1 MMSVFV
7 SLLLTVRTCVCSRAA
22 LQLEILALR
31 HQLQVLNRS
40 RPQRLRLA
48 QADRLLWVWLSRV
61 WNEWRAALVIVKPE
75 TVIAWHRRAFRSFWT
90 WKSRRRIGRSSV
102 PPDVRALIRRM
113 SDANPRWGAPRLHG
127 ELLKLGIEVSQSTVA
142 KYIVRRRHP
151 PSQTWRT
158 FLANHIGQ
166 IVAADFFVVPTA
178 TGRLLFVFVIL
189 AHARRRIVHVAVTEH
204 PTAAW
209 TSQQLREAFPWDW
222 APRYVVRDRDHAF
235 AGWANTARA
244 IGIEEVLTAP
254 RSPWQNAYVERFI
267 GSVRREC
274 LDHVIVLS
282 AAGLQRLMHLYCAYY
297 EQSRTHLSL
306 NKDAPI
312 PRPIAAPG
320 DGRVVAIPQVGG
332 LHHRYE
338 RQAA

>member
-1 MMSVFV
+1 MMSVLL
-7 SLLLTVRTCVCSRAA
+7 SLLLTVRTCVRSRAA

-40 RPQRLRLA
+40 RPRRLRLA
-48 QADRLLWVWLSRV
+48 RADRLLWVGLSRV
-61 WNEWRAALVIVKPE
+61 WKEWGSAVVIVKPE
-75 TVIAWHRRAFRSFWT
+75 TVIAWQRRAFRSFWT

-102 PPDVRALIRRM
+102 PPDVRAMIRSM
-113 SDANPRWGAPRLHG
+113 SDANPRWGAPRIHG

-142 KYIVRRRHP
+142 KYIVRRRCP

-166 IVAADFFVVPTA
+166 IMAADFFVVPTA
-178 TGRLLFVFVIL
+178 TGRLLFVLVIL
-189 AHARRRIVHVAVTEH
+189 AHARRRILHIAVTEH

-209 TSQQLREAFPWDW
+209 TSQQLREAFPWDQ

-235 AGWANTARA
+235 AGWANTAKA
-244 IGIEEVLTAP
+244 MGIEEVLTAP

-274 LDHVIVLS
+274 LDHVIVFS
-282 AAGLQRLMHLYCAYY
+282 ATGLQRLMHVYCAYY

-312 PRPIAAPG
+312 PHPSARPA

-338 RQAA
+338 RHAA